1 MARNLKAKQKRKTLK
16 HKGAGRDA
24 YFVAVDLLARREHSR
39 VELENK
45 LLKKGFDESMVA
57 LAMDKLIENDLQS
70 DDRYLEDFVR
80 SRLLKGHGPVKII
93 QELGQ
98 RGIPEGKISAYLQTQ
113 EIDWLE
119 QAKST
124 YLKKYRGNSA
134 IDMQEKAKRVR
145 FMQSRGFPGDII
157 FRLFD

>member
-1 MARNLKAKQKRKTLK
+1 
-16 HKGAGRDA
+16 
-24 YFVAVDLLARREHSR
+24 
-39 VELENK
+39 
-45 LLKKGFDESMVA
+45 MVSE
-57 LAMDKLIENDLQS
+57 AMDKLQAHDLQS

-98 RGIPEGKISAYLQTQ
+98 RGIDESKVSAYIEAQQ
-113 EIDWLE
+113 IDWLE
-119 QAKST
+119 HAKAT
-124 YLKKYRGNSA
+124 YLKKYRENSA

>member
-1 MARNLKAKQKRKTLK
+1 MLHILKVKQKRKTLK
-16 HKGAGRDA
+16 PKSAGRDA

-45 LLKKGFDESMVA
+45 LIRKGFDEDMVSG
-57 LAMDKLIENDLQS
+57 AMDKLIENDLQS

-98 RGIPEGKISAYLQTQ
+98 RGIEASRAGAYLDELQ
-113 EIDWLE
+113 IDWLE
-119 QAKST
+119 HAKST
-124 YLKKYRGNSA
+124 YLKKYRENRA